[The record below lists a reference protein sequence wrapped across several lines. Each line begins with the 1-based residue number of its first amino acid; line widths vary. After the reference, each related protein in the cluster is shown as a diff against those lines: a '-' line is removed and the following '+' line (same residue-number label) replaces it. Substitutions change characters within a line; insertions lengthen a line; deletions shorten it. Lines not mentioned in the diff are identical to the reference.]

1 MVFSRVKGTT
11 GMQITIKPFLLL
23 TALFC
28 LLFPVVA
35 QAGTTAYQYDD
46 LHRLKQVQRP
56 DGAVITYTYD
66 DLGNRTSKMVSLDA
80 DNDGKPDSLDNCPNT
95 ANPGQEDADYDG
107 VGDVCD
113 ACPGYD
119 DKVDVDG
126 DGTPDYCQ
134 DSDNDLMSDGW
145 ERDHSMNPYGN
156 DLVTDTDH
164 DGVVDALED
173 PDNDG
178 YSTLREALSGTN
190 PLPPYGNTDSP
201 FDVNPGFSDLDNDG
215 DMDGLD
221 LSGCS
226 LEFNRTDCGT
236 LLPCRCDLDNNGT
249 VNKID
254 LQLFL
259 EDYPRIY

>member
-1 MVFSRVKGTT
+1 MNTKKGTI
-11 GMQITIKPFLLL
+11 GMQPTLKPILLL
-23 TALFC
+23 IVILCLVSSTA
-28 LLFPVVA
+28 A
-35 QAGTTAYQYDD
+35 RAGTTSYQYDE
-46 LHRLKQVQRP
+46 LHRLKQVERP
-56 DGAVITYTYD
+56 DGTVITYDYD
-66 DLGNRTSKMVSLDA
+66 SLGNRLVKVVTQDT
-80 DNDGKPDSLDNCPNT
+80 DGDGKPDNLDNCPNV
-95 ANPGQEDADYDG
+95 ANPGQEDSDRDG
-107 VGDVCD
+107 AGDVCD
-113 ACPGYD
+113 TCLGYD

-126 DGTPDYCQ
+126 NGTPDYCQ
-134 DSDNDLMSDGW
+134 DSDNDLISDGW
-145 ERDHSMNPYGN
+145 ERAYGMNPYVN
-156 DLVTDTDH
+156 DLIADTDH

-221 LSGCS
+221 LSGCT

>member
-1 MVFSRVKGTT
+1 MHSSIKPLLLLFAVFILVFSPT
-11 GMQITIKPFLLL
+11 
-23 TALFC
+23 
-28 LLFPVVA
+28 A
-35 QAGTTAYQYDD
+35 QAGTISYQYDD
-46 LHRLKQVQRP
+46 IGRIKQVEYP
-56 DGAVITYTYD
+56 NGALITYAYD
-66 DLGNRTSKMVSLDA
+66 NIGNLTLVQIIDYADS
-80 DNDGKPDSLDNCPNT
+80 DNDGIANHLDNCPNT
-95 ANPGQEDADYDG
+95 ANPTQEEADHDG

-126 DGTPDYCQ
+126 NGTPDYCQ

-145 ERDHSMNPYGN
+145 ERAYGMNPVVN
-156 DLVTDTDH
+156 DLITDTDH
-164 DGVVDALED
+164 DGVVDAFED

-190 PLPPYGNTDSP
+190 PLPPYGDTDSP
-201 FDVNPGFSDLDNDG
+201 FDINPGFSDLDNDG

-236 LLPCRCDLDNNGT
+236 LLPCRCDLDNNGK
-249 VNKID
+249 VDKID

>member
-1 MVFSRVKGTT
+1 MNT
-11 GMQITIKPFLLL
+11 GLHGLLMAISIAFYSDKNGNNDIFIL
-23 TALFC
+23 SFTL
-28 LLFPVVA
+28 
-35 QAGTTAYQYDD
+35 YQD
-46 LHRLKQVQRP
+46 
-56 DGAVITYTYD
+56 T
-66 DLGNRTSKMVSLDA
+66 

-95 ANPGQEDADYDG
+95 ANPGQEDADHDG

-145 ERDHSMNPYGN
+145 ERDHGMNPYGN

-201 FDVNPGFSDLDNDG
+201 FDVNPGFSDLDKDG